1 MIQSIKKKEYKYNKK
16 KETLSKLFSVPNSGT
31 FIIIS
36 QLTGITGASFDKLK
50 KYGKENNLKIE
61 YLHYKKMKNIFI
73 DGQDIVARMNNEML
87 LIKGTNYTKE
97 IKELLNFL
105 KQEALDE
112 KVLILTI
119 LLENNKGYRELSLE
133 EYTKKNII
141 AETKEIALI
150 NFYKMIKI
158 KLMGIQLK
166 LIKIINDNNKS
177 NKE

>member
-1 MIQSIKKKEYKYNKK
+1 MVTIIKKKEYKYNKK
-16 KETLSKLFSVPNSGT
+16 KEILTKIFEAPLNGT

-36 QLTGITGASFDKLK
+36 QLTGIPGASFDKLK

-61 YLHYKKMKNIFI
+61 YLHYKKMKNIFVE
-73 DGQDIVARMNNEML
+73 GQDIVDRMNNEML
-87 LIKGTNYTKE
+87 LIKGNNYTKE
-97 IKELLNFL
+97 INELLNYFT
-105 KQEALDE
+105 QEALED

-133 EYTKKNII
+133 EFKKKNIKE
-141 AETKEIALI
+141 ETKEVALI
-150 NFYKMIKI
+150 NFYKMLKI
-158 KLMGIQLK
+158 KLMGLQIK